1 MRQFPFLTVLKILAV
16 TAAVFTLSA
25 CSTTSSLP
33 GNRDAAPGGRIDV
46 SKIQDAV
53 PRHVRPSRYGNPS
66 SYKVY
71 GKRYHVL
78 KTSKGYRQ
86 QGTASWYGTKF
97 HGRRT
102 SSGEAYDMYKMTAAH
117 KTLPIPSYARVTHL
131 QTGKS
136 IVVRIN
142 DRGPFVN
149 NRLIDLSY
157 VAAHKLGIVKRGT
170 GPVEVEVITPDDL
183 KQPATPTT
191 QLVDNGVV
199 PIDSTH
205 QPVQSKPLYLQVGV
219 FTLRENAERLRQDLL
234 DLPLPGI
241 HVISDSQQSEPRY
254 RVRIGP
260 IHEQSEAD
268 QLIKL
273 LADNGHHGFRSSDY

>member
-1 MRQFPFLTVLKILAV
+1 MTVPLKLIACFSLV
-16 TAAVFTLSA
+16 LLLSS
-25 CSTTSSLP
+25 CSTTSSIP
-33 GNRDAAPGGRIDV
+33 GNSDSAPSGRIIDV

-53 PRHVRPSRYGNPS
+53 PRPVKRSRYGNPS
-66 SYKVY
+66 SYTVF
-71 GKRYHVL
+71 GKRYYVL
-78 KTSKGYRQ
+78 KTSTGYRQ
-86 QGTASWYGTKF
+86 KGTASWYGTKF

-136 IVVRIN
+136 IIVKIN

-157 VAAHKLGIVKRGT
+157 VAAHKLGIVRRGT

-183 KQPATPTT
+183 KHPPTPTSY
-191 QLVDNGVV
+191 VVKNSVV
-199 PIDSTH
+199 PADSSH
-205 QPVQSKPLYLQVGV
+205 HHVHPKPLYLQVGV
-219 FTLRENAERLRQDLL
+219 FSLRENAERLRQELL
-234 DLPLPGI
+234 DLPLPDI
-241 HVISDSQQSEPRY
+241 HVISDGQVSEPLY

-260 IHEQSEAD
+260 IHKQSEAD
-268 QLIKL
+268 QLIKI
-273 LADNGHHGFRSSDY
+273 LADNGHHGFRSSDN